1 MAILPVKTYPD
12 PVLKQKAAPVSDF
25 GPKLQKLFDDM
36 IETMYEEDGV
46 GIAAPQVG
54 VSQRIFIACPTI
66 KKGEEYVVVNP
77 EIYESSGR
85 QVGVEGCLSVP
96 GVSGEVAR
104 AKVVKFRFQDRHG
117 KPHDME
123 VKDFFARVVQHEMD
137 HLDGMLFVDRVSFNQ
152 RQEIMQD
159 YQRL

>member
-1 MAILPVKTYPD
+1 MAILPVKIYPD
-12 PVLKQKAAPVSDF
+12 PVLKQKAVPVSDF
-25 GPKLQKLFDDM
+25 GSKMQKLFEDM

-54 VSQRIFIACPTI
+54 VSQRIFIACPTV

-77 EIYESSGR
+77 QVYEVSGR

-104 AKVVKFRFQDRHG
+104 AKMVKIKYQDRYG
-117 KPHDME
+117 KPQDIE
-123 VKDFFARVVQHEMD
+123 AKDFFARIIQHEID

-159 YQRL
+159 YQRF